1 MIEMTEHFTGLIR
14 IEVSHH
20 NGLNLR
26 VLVADYIGYGARLH
40 PLQAVQ
46 AAGAATQQDAV
57 DQVASFVFAQSLG
70 QHLADVAV
78 GTDTETGLVADG
90 GNELPHHAFNLLA
103 LNVAHL
109 RHGHTDALHFLG
121 PQMAQHLR
129 SIGFTKGQ
137 QEDRGLVDLV
147 QFRRGFGITHQR

>member
-1 MIEMTEHFTGLIR
+1 MAEDFAGLIR
-14 IEVSHH
+14 IQIRH
-20 NGLNLR
+20 NDGLDLR
-26 VLVADYIGYGARLH
+26 MLVANHVGDGTRLH

-57 DQVASFVFAQSLG
+57 DQVASFVFPQSLG
-70 QHLADVAV
+70 QHLADVTV
-78 GTDTETGLVADG
+78 GTNAKAGLVADG

-109 RHGHTDALHFLG
+109 RHGHTDTLHFLG